1 MAELRSDLAP
11 VSDALTRSIRVEVLS
26 QHSPEN
32 SRPLEG
38 QWVFQYTVRITNQ
51 GSETVQL
58 LSRHWIITDGA
69 GRTEEVKGPGV
80 VGQQPAL
87 APGQSFQYSSWC
99 PIETPMGMM
108 HGAYRMIRS
117 GGEEFHVEIAPFAL
131 KARHAVH

>member
-11 VSDALTRSIRVEVLS
+11 VSDALTRGIRVEVLS

-32 SRPLEG
+32 SRPSEG

-58 LSRHWIITDGA
+58 LSRHWIVTDGT

-108 HGAYRMIRS
+108 HGTYRMIRS
-117 GGEEFHVEIAPFAL
+117 GGEEFDVEIAPFAL
-131 KARHAVH
+131 KARHTVH

>member
-11 VSDALTRSIRVEVLS
+11 VSDALTRGIRVEVLS

-32 SRPLEG
+32 SRPSEG

-58 LSRHWIITDGA
+58 LSRHWIVTDGT

-108 HGAYRMIRS
+108 HGTYRMIRS
-117 GGEEFHVEIAPFAL
+117 GGEEFDVEIAPFAF
-131 KARHAVH
+131 KARHTVN